1 MKWADIK
8 KQYPNKFLLL
18 GDLVEEHI
26 SDNQSKILEAT
37 VLEIRETGQDIM
49 QAYRR
54 YKQEGKEVLYA
65 LPSTPEEFIIRDVPF
80 KGVFR

>member
-8 KQYPNKFLLL
+8 KQYPDKFLLI
-18 GDLVEEHI
+18 GDIVEKRLSERE
-26 SDNQSKILEAT
+26 SQVLEVN